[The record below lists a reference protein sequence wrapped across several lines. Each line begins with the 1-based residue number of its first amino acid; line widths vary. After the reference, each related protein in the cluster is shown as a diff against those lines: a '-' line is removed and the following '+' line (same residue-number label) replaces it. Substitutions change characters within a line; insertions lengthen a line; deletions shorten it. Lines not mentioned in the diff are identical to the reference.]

1 MAERR
6 GSDKWRV
13 VRAVLSVAV
22 IVAVFGFA
30 FPKIANFSEVWASI
44 AEMTWM
50 ELATLAVVSAWNTVT
65 YWFVLYA
72 ALPGSRLW
80 QNALVNQASTA
91 VSNTLPAGGAFG
103 VAVTYA
109 MYLSFGLTAS
119 AVTLAIV
126 ITGIFNNL
134 VKFGLP
140 VVALGLL
147 AATGQA
153 TGALLAT
160 ALIGLAALAGAV
172 LLGVLVLASDRLAAK
187 VGAGLGRIAAPVLR
201 LLRRRPPTDW
211 DAAAVRGRARVIDL
225 LRGRWLVLTVATLV
239 SHLSLYVVLL
249 VALRHVGVSEDEVSW
264 IQVLAAFSFGRLVTA
279 LPITPGGLG
288 VVELALTGT
297 LIAAGGEAAPV
308 AAAVLVYRALTYL
321 PPILFGI
328 PSYLV
333 WRRTRHP
340 EAVPD
345 RAAVTVGA
353 PG

>member
-6 GSDKWRV
+6 GPGTWRV
-13 VRAVLSVAV
+13 VRALLSVAV

-30 FPKIANFSEVWASI
+30 LPKIADFSEVWSTITA
-44 AEMTWM
+44 MTWL
-50 ELATLAVVSAWNTVT
+50 ELGTLALVSVWNIVT
-65 YWFVLYA
+65 YWLVLNA
-72 ALPGSRLW
+72 ALPGSTIW

-109 MYLSFGLTAS
+109 MYLSFGLTAG
-119 AVTLAIV
+119 AITLAIL
-126 ITGIFNNL
+126 ITGIWNNV

-140 VVALGLL
+140 IVALGLL
-147 AATGQA
+147 AITGQA
-153 TGALLAT
+153 TGALLAA
-160 ALIGLAALAGAV
+160 ALLGLAALATAV
-172 LLGVLVLASDRLAAK
+172 VLGVLVLVSDRLAAK
-187 VGAGLGRIAAPVLR
+187 VGAAVGRAAAPVLR
-201 LLRRRPPTDW
+201 LLRRRPPDRW
-211 DAAAVRGRARVIDL
+211 DEAAVRGRARVVDL
-225 LRGRWLVLTVATLV
+225 LRGRWVALTAATLV

-288 VVELALTGT
+288 IVELALTGA
-297 LIAAGGEAAPV
+297 LVAAGGEAAPV
-308 AAAVLVYRALTYL
+308 AAAVLVYRALTFL
-321 PPILFGI
+321 PPILFGA
-328 PSYLV
+328 PAYLL

-340 EAVPD
+340 DAVPA